1 MHWFLNKI
9 KGYYPKEIEKIRPEK
24 NNFSN
29 FSEALTTYLSYIE
42 FGGLLFLEK
51 KEEKLPEGISGFIL
65 KSSGTTGKPKLVL
78 YSFDQ
83 FLEKFRDAQFN
94 PIKTIM
100 IMGLNHIGGMDVFFS
115 VVSRGGEIIFP
126 SKVTPQEI
134 CQIVEREKIEFLSL
148 SPTFLNLILLSNSHK
163 KYNISSLKIINFGA
177 ETMPSSLLDKA
188 RNELPN
194 TNFRQ
199 TFGTTETGT
208 MTVVRH
214 PENPLLIKIPNSKI
228 IDSKL
233 YIKSTHGMI
242 GYLGED
248 SPIED
253 GYFPSGDVV
262 EEHGDYIRIL
272 GRQTDVVNIGGE
284 KVLLTEVEDALLG
297 HPNVQD
303 AIVSSEKNAIMGNI
317 LVAQIVWNASSD
329 CKKDIRQ
336 YLENKYKKCFIPTK
350 IKVVNEIPHSARFK
364 KIRGL

>member
-1 MHWFLNKI
+1 
-9 KGYYPKEIEKIRPEK
+9 
-24 NNFSN
+24 
-29 FSEALTTYLSYIE
+29 
-42 FGGLLFLEK
+42 
-51 KEEKLPEGISGFIL
+51 
-65 KSSGTTGKPKLVL
+65 
-78 YSFDQ
+78 
-83 FLEKFRDAQFN
+83 
-94 PIKTIM
+94 
-100 IMGLNHIGGMDVFFS
+100 
-115 VVSRGGEIIFP
+115 
-126 SKVTPQEI
+126 
-134 CQIVEREKIEFLSL
+134 
-148 SPTFLNLILLSNSHK
+148 LSNSHRE
-163 KYNISSLKIINFGA
+163 YDISSLKIVNFGA
-177 ETMPSSLLDKA
+177 EMMPSSLLDRA

-194 TNFRQ
+194 IDFRQ

-208 MTVVRH
+208 MTVIRH

-297 HPNVQD
+297 HPDVQD
-303 AIVSSEKNAIMGNI
+303 VVVSNEKNVIMGNI

-329 CKKDIRQ
+329 CKKEIRQ

-350 IKVVNEIPHSARFK
+350 IKVVNEIPHSTRFK